1 MSETSCLKGSIRPR
15 NRTPRL
21 LWPVGTL
28 VLILFL
34 VGCAKYN
41 TFYNAQKNFDRA
53 EHVRDEAIR
62 QHKDPPIP
70 VGTQKKEYEEAIKKA
85 QKVLDE
91 YPGHSLTDDA
101 LFLQAKAY
109 FRLESY
115 RMSIRKFDLLFT
127 NFPQTPYLEEAL
139 YLTALDYLLIGAL
152 DRSQEYLDRLA
163 KLYPESSFQAE
174 TRKVSGDNSFALED
188 WEVAAENYR
197 AYLELDA
204 EIEERDRIGLK
215 LAECYWEMGDYP
227 SAADVLQEVSSNT
240 SSADLS
246 FQSKL
251 LRARVHVRM
260 GDFEMADL
268 LLVELRDQAGIY
280 GAQGDVLLV
289 EAESLISQGKGGE
302 ASPLLESMP
311 TEWET
316 PAVKARA
323 SDLLGYLYIERGEW
337 EEAREKFQTAILR
350 RDELDDEER
359 TRRLNDNLRDYLAA
373 DVALLDASGDRIP
386 SLKVLQANA
395 MLFGFDKPAI
405 AAHLYIQAAAD
416 TAADSTVAARALFG
430 AFVTYDRFLE
440 KPDSAAIFARELEE
454 KYPESPQ
461 AFEVRSNQ
469 DSNFLGFLLAR
480 QETQQLER
488 YSNLSEEEREALIEK
503 TDFSSPL
510 VGMTNEIAGVRRR
523 MVYLSRRANILFEP
537 PETAVQAAQIR
548 QAQAFEEAVQ
558 GMEARARADS
568 LRGVTDTGN
577 VIIPGGTQTGLTG
590 EGQATGD
597 LKAGQDGAPE
607 EIVEGAKDEDEEKK
621 KEEEEKEEDEK
632 KKKKKDENWD
642 FLR

>member
-1 MSETSCLKGSIRPR
+1 MPENTSLKGSIRPR
-15 NRTPRL
+15 YRTPRL
-21 LWPVGTL
+21 LWPALSLAV
-28 VLILFL
+28 ILFL

-41 TFYNAQKNFDRA
+41 TFYNAQRDFDSA
-53 EHVRDEAIR
+53 EHVREEAIR
-62 QHKDPPIP
+62 QHKDPPTP
-70 VGTQKKEYEEAIKKA
+70 AGPQKSEYENAIRKA

-188 WEVAAENYR
+188 WAVAAENYH
-197 AYLELDA
+197 AYLDLDSD
-204 EIEERDRIGLK
+204 IEERDRIGLK
-215 LAECYWEMGDYP
+215 LAECYWEMEDYP
-227 SAADVLQEVSSNT
+227 AAADVLQEVSNNAT
-240 SSADLS
+240 SADLS

-260 GDFEMADL
+260 GDYEMADL
-268 LLVELRDQAGIY
+268 LLVELRDQAGVY
-280 GAQGDVLLV
+280 NSQGEVLLV
-289 EAESLISQGKGGE
+289 EAESLISQGKGDE

-337 EEAREKFQTAILR
+337 EEARTKFQTAVLR
-350 RDELDDEER
+350 RDDLDDEDR
-359 TRRLNDNLRDYLAA
+359 TRRLNDNLQDYLAA
-373 DVALLDASGDRIP
+373 DAALPDASPERVPGLR
-386 SLKVLQANA
+386 VLQANA
-395 MLFGFDKPAI
+395 MLFGFEKPEI
-405 AAHLYIQAAAD
+405 AAGLYIQAAAD
-416 TAADSTVAARALFG
+416 SAADSTVAARALFG
-430 AFVTYDRFLE
+430 AYITYDRYLD
-440 KPDSAAIFARELEE
+440 KPDSAAIFSRELEE

-461 AFEVRSNQ
+461 AFEVRSNE
-469 DSNFLGFLLAR
+469 DSNLLGYLLAR
-480 QETQQLER
+480 QEARQMER
-488 YSNLSEEEREALIEK
+488 YSNLSAEERDALIAE
-503 TDFSSPL
+503 TDFSSSL
-510 VGMTNEIAGVRRR
+510 VGRADGEAGVRRR

-537 PETAVQAAQIR
+537 PETAIQAAQAR
-548 QAQAFEEAVQ
+548 QTQAMEEAVKNL
-558 GMEARARADS
+558 EARSAADS
-568 LRGVTDTGN
+568 LRAVPGAGAAVL
-577 VIIPGGTQTGLTG
+577 PGGDQPALKDGDQG
-590 EGQATGD
+590 TGD
-597 LKAGQDGAPE
+597 IGAEPEGVPE
-607 EIVEGAKDEDEEKK
+607 ETVDGTKSPDDEKK

-632 KKKKKDENWD
+632 KKKKDENWD